1 MASRRRLSKDPQ
13 DYNLRKAGCTK
24 GRSLILADF
33 WRKNARQ
40 FKSWHPLREDTILRE
55 GIALI
60 RMATSQTTEMQVEG
74 EINVDEAVKEILA
87 EVEAE
92 EQDPIEG
99 MGNAQIAEIYHR
111 MKPEDQRLFR
121 QFKRFH
127 KQYYETHGHDAPSHQ
142 LTRGI
147 IQQMFPGL
155 PSADADTI
163 AKARAELLAT
173 ERLKELCKQL
183 GLAVPTQPQMYPS
196 PPEAPE
202 YPPPPQPPGFLSRQD
217 KERMAAQQQ
226 PLAEAEEIEAKPDV
240 KPRRLATSY
249 LGPPGLLRMIGS
261 GDEDH
266 IITRVVPGTDPMQDF
281 EDDDPTQ
288 TIIIDHDTDASSDVD
303 DFSEVSMASAGG
315 IRKQEFQGLL
325 SDIAAQHQRMAA
337 SLDAL
342 ASRVEDMSVEQV
354 EEVAVRVA
362 SETGHV
368 RGMEEITGVFDKGE
382 VVLILACGVRK
393 YQEYQALKGKQEDK
407 DIISYRQLQKK
418 FGTNKRTLMEVI
430 QGYKYRYPGG
440 VSTKVPFVP
449 TKPEEGEE
457 APTTSETAPTS
468 DPTTT

>member
-1 MASRRRLSKDPQ
+1 
-13 DYNLRKAGCTK
+13 
-24 GRSLILADF
+24 
-33 WRKNARQ
+33 
-40 FKSWHPLREDTILRE
+40 
-55 GIALI
+55 
-60 RMATSQTTEMQVEG
+60 MATSQPTEIQTEG
-74 EINVDEAVKEILA
+74 EIDVDEAVKEILA
-87 EVEAE
+87 EMEAE
-92 EQDPIEG
+92 EQDPLEG
-99 MGNAQIAEIYHR
+99 LGNAQIAEIYHR
-111 MKPEDQRLFR
+111 MTPEDQRLFR

-147 IQQMFPGL
+147 VQQMFPGL

-163 AKARAELLAT
+163 AKARAELLAA

-183 GLAVPTQPQMYPS
+183 GLAVPTQLQEYP
-196 PPEAPE
+196 PRPEAPE
-202 YPPPPQPPGFLSRQD
+202 YPPPPQPPRFLSRQD
-217 KERMAAQQQ
+217 KERAAPQ
-226 PLAEAEEIEAKPDV
+226 PSVEEAEVKPDV

-261 GDEDH
+261 SDEDH

-281 EDDDPTQ
+281 VDDDPSQ
-288 TIIIDHDTDASSDVD
+288 FIVIDHDTDASSDVD
-303 DFSEVSMASAGG
+303 DLSEVSMASAGG
-315 IRKQEFQGLL
+315 IGKQEFQGLL

-354 EEVAVRVA
+354 EEAAVRVV
-362 SETGHV
+362 SESGHV
-368 RGMEEITGVFDKGE
+368 RGLEEITVVSNKGE
-382 VVLILACGVRK
+382 VALILACGVRR
-393 YQEYQALKGKQEDK
+393 YQENQALKGKREDK

-418 FGTNKRTLMEVI
+418 FGTNKRTLMEMV

-449 TKPEEGEE
+449 TKSEEGEE
-457 APTTSETAPTS
+457 APATSETAPAS

>member
-1 MASRRRLSKDPQ
+1 
-13 DYNLRKAGCTK
+13 
-24 GRSLILADF
+24 
-33 WRKNARQ
+33 
-40 FKSWHPLREDTILRE
+40 
-55 GIALI
+55 
-60 RMATSQTTEMQVEG
+60 MATSQPTEIQTEG
-74 EINVDEAVKEILA
+74 EVDVNEAVKEILA
-87 EVEAE
+87 EMEAE
-92 EQDPIEG
+92 EQDPLEG
-99 MGNAQIAEIYHR
+99 LGNAQIAEIYR
-111 MKPEDQRLFR
+111 QMKPEDQRLFR

-127 KQYYETHGHDAPSHQ
+127 KRYYETHGHDAPSHQ

-147 IQQMFPGL
+147 VQQMFPGL
-155 PSADADTI
+155 PYADAETI

-183 GLAVPTQPQMYPS
+183 GLAVPTQLQAYPP

-202 YPPPPQPPGFLSRQD
+202 YPPPPQPPRFLSRQD
-217 KERMAAQQQ
+217 KERLAAQQQ
-226 PLAEAEEIEAKPDV
+226 SSAETEAETKPDV

-281 EDDDPTQ
+281 EDDDPSQ
-288 TIIIDHDTDASSDVD
+288 FIVIDEDTDASSDVD
-303 DFSEVSMASAGG
+303 DLSEVSMASAGG
-315 IRKQEFQGLL
+315 IGKQEFQGLL

-354 EEVAVRVA
+354 EEAAVRVVLE
-362 SETGHV
+362 SGHV
-368 RGMEEITGVFDKGE
+368 RGLEEITGVFDKGE
-382 VVLILACGVRK
+382 VALILACGVRR

-418 FGTNKRTLMEVI
+418 FGTNKRTLMEVV
-430 QGYKYRYPGG
+430 QGYKYRNPGG

-457 APTTSETAPTS
+457 APTTSETAPAS

>member
-1 MASRRRLSKDPQ
+1 
-13 DYNLRKAGCTK
+13 
-24 GRSLILADF
+24 
-33 WRKNARQ
+33 
-40 FKSWHPLREDTILRE
+40 
-55 GIALI
+55 
-60 RMATSQTTEMQVEG
+60 MATYQPAMQVDVE
-74 EINVDEAVKEILA
+74 EAVREMLA
-87 EVEAE
+87 VEVEAKGE
-92 EQDPIEG
+92 DPFEG

-121 QFKRFH
+121 QFKKFH

-147 IQQMFPGL
+147 VQQMFPGL

-173 ERLKELCKQL
+173 EWLKELCKQL
-183 GLAVPTQPQMYPS
+183 GLAVPTQPQEYPP

-202 YPPPPQPPGFLSRQD
+202 YPPPPQPPRFLSRQD

-226 PLAEAEEIEAKPDV
+226 PLAEAEEVKAKPDV

-266 IITRVVPGTDPMQDF
+266 IITRVVPGTDPLQDF
-281 EDDDPTQ
+281 EDDDPSQ
-288 TIIIDHDTDASSDVD
+288 TIVIDHDADASSDVD
-303 DFSEVSMASAGG
+303 DLSEVSMASAGG
-315 IRKQEFQGLL
+315 IGKQEFQGLL

-368 RGMEEITGVFDKGE
+368 RGLEEITGVFDKGE
-382 VVLILACGVRK
+382 VALILACGVRK
-393 YQEYQALKGKQEDK
+393 YQEYQVLKGKREDK
-407 DIISYRQLQKK
+407 DIICYRQLQKK

-440 VSTKVPFVP
+440 VSTKVPFVM
-449 TKPEEGEE
+449 TKPKEEEE
-457 APTTSETAPTS
+457 TPVTSKAATTSS
-468 DPTTT
+468 STTT

>member
-1 MASRRRLSKDPQ
+1 
-13 DYNLRKAGCTK
+13 
-24 GRSLILADF
+24 
-33 WRKNARQ
+33 
-40 FKSWHPLREDTILRE
+40 
-55 GIALI
+55 
-60 RMATSQTTEMQVEG
+60 MATSQPTETQAEG
-74 EINVDEAVKEILA
+74 EIDVDEAVKEILA
-87 EVEAE
+87 EMEAE

-99 MGNAQIAEIYHR
+99 MGNAQVAEIYHR

-127 KQYYETHGHDAPSHQ
+127 KRYYETHGHDAPSHQ

-147 IQQMFPGL
+147 VQQMFPGL
-155 PSADADTI
+155 PSADAETI

-183 GLAVPTQPQMYPS
+183 GLAVPTQLQAYPP

-202 YPPPPQPPGFLSRQD
+202 YPPPPQPPRFLSRQD
-217 KERMAAQQQ
+217 KERLAAQQQ
-226 PLAEAEEIEAKPDV
+226 SLAETEEAETKPDV
-240 KPRRLATSY
+240 KPRRLATTY

-281 EDDDPTQ
+281 EDDDPSQ
-288 TIIIDHDTDASSDVD
+288 FIVIDDDTDASSDVD
-303 DFSEVSMASAGG
+303 NLSEVSMASAGG
-315 IRKQEFQGLL
+315 IGKQEFQGLL

-342 ASRVEDMSVEQV
+342 ASRVEDMSVDQV
-354 EEVAVRVA
+354 EEAAVRVV
-362 SETGHV
+362 SESGHV
-368 RGMEEITGVFDKGE
+368 RGLEEITGVFDKGE
-382 VVLILACGVRK
+382 VALILACGVRK
-393 YQEYQALKGKQEDK
+393 YQEYQVLKGKREDK

-457 APTTSETAPTS
+457 APTTSETAPAS
-468 DPTTT
+468 DLTTT

>member
-1 MASRRRLSKDPQ
+1 MANSRRLSKDPQ
-13 DYNLRKAGCTK
+13 DYNLKKASRTK
-24 GRSLILADF
+24 GWSLILANF
-33 WRKNARQ
+33 WWENARQ
-40 FKSWHPLREDTILRE
+40 FKSRRPLREDTILRE
-55 GIALI
+55 GIVLI
-60 RMATSQTTEMQVEG
+60 RMATSQPTEMQAEG

-87 EVEAE
+87 EVEPE

-147 IQQMFPGL
+147 VQQMFPGL

-183 GLAVPTQPQMYPS
+183 GLAVPTQPQTYTS

-202 YPPPPQPPGFLSRQD
+202 YPPPPQPPRFLSRQD

-226 PLAEAEEIEAKPDV
+226 PLAEAEEVEAKPDV

-249 LGPPGLLRMIGS
+249 LGPPGLLRMIGYS
-261 GDEDH
+261 NEDH
-266 IITRVVPGTDPMQDF
+266 IITRVVPGKDPMQDF
-281 EDDDPTQ
+281 EDDDLTQ
-288 TIIIDHDTDASSDVD
+288 TIIIDHDTDASTDVD
-303 DFSEVSMASAGG
+303 DLSEVSMASAGSIG
-315 IRKQEFQGLL
+315 KQEFQGLL

-354 EEVAVRVA
+354 EEAAVRVA

-368 RGMEEITGVFDKGE
+368 RDMEEITRVFDKGE
-382 VVLILACGVRK
+382 VALILACGVRK
-393 YQEYQALKGKQEDK
+393 YQEYQALKGKREDK

-430 QGYKYRYPGG
+430 QGYKYRYPGR
-440 VSTKVPFVP
+440 VSTKVPFVL

>member
-1 MASRRRLSKDPQ
+1 
-13 DYNLRKAGCTK
+13 
-24 GRSLILADF
+24 
-33 WRKNARQ
+33 
-40 FKSWHPLREDTILRE
+40 
-55 GIALI
+55 
-60 RMATSQTTEMQVEG
+60 MATSQPTEIQAEG
-74 EINVDEAVKEILA
+74 KVDVNEAVKEILA
-87 EVEAE
+87 EMETE
-92 EQDPIEG
+92 EQDPLEG

-111 MKPEDQRLFR
+111 MTPGDQRLFR

-163 AKARAELLAT
+163 AKARAELLAA

-183 GLAVPTQPQMYPS
+183 GLAVPTQLQAYPL

-202 YPPPPQPPGFLSRQD
+202 YPPPPQPPQFLSRQD
-217 KERMAAQQQ
+217 KERAAQQQ
-226 PLAEAEEIEAKPDV
+226 SLEEAEVKPNV

-266 IITRVVPGTDPMQDF
+266 IITRVVPGTDPMQEF
-281 EDDDPTQ
+281 EDDDPSQ
-288 TIIIDHDTDASSDVD
+288 FIVIDHNTDASSDVD
-303 DFSEVSMASAGG
+303 DLSEVSMASAGG
-315 IRKQEFQGLL
+315 IGKQEFQGLL
-325 SDIAAQHQRMAA
+325 SDIAPQHQQMAA

-342 ASRVEDMSVEQV
+342 ASRVKDMSVEQV
-354 EEVAVRVA
+354 EEVAERVD
-362 SETGHV
+362 SESGHV
-368 RGMEEITGVFDKGE
+368 RGLEEITGVFDKGE
-382 VVLILACGVRK
+382 VALILACGVRR
-393 YQEYQALKGKQEDK
+393 YQEYQALKGKREDK

-418 FGTNKRTLMEVI
+418 FGTNKRMLMEVV

-440 VSTKVPFVP
+440 VSTKVPFIP
-449 TKPEEGEE
+449 TKLEEGEE
-457 APTTSETAPTS
+457 APATSETATTS